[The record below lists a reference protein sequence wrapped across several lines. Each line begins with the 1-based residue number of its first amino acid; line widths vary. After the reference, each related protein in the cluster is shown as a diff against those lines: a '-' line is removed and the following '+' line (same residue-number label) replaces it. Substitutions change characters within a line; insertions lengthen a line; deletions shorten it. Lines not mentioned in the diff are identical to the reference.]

1 MRRAE
6 LGRIGELVVR
16 KIDGDDLARAG
27 EPRAEHDAKP
37 HAAQANHRDRL
48 ARLDFR
54 GVDHRA
60 NPGQHRAAEQSGELE
75 RQVRVD
81 LDTGFARHHCM
92 GGEGRDAEKVVD
104 RLGLER
110 KAPLA
115 GEQRSRGVGLGGRL
129 AERRP
134 AADAGAAAPAA
145 RDKHQHDMIAGF
157 EVAHAF
163 ADVLDD
169 SRRLVAERH
178 RDGPRP
184 RAVDHRKVRMAEAG
198 AGDLDQRLAAARGA
212 KVELHDFERLRLRVG
227 RGEAGLAENG
237 SLDAHGVWV
246 SDPEEPLAPRMR
258 PRHIRRQARLSPE
271 RAGPARSRLMPQT
284 QSKFFDD
291 LSRLMT
297 DAAGLADGARRE
309 AQTFARA
316 QMERMMAGMN
326 IPSRE
331 EFEAVKEMAAKA
343 RDENEKLAARVAA
356 LEARLNEPRP

>member
-6 LGRIGELVVR
+6 FRCESELVVGE
-16 KIDGDDLARAG
+16 IDRDDLARAG

-81 LDTGFARHHCM
+81 LDAGFARHDRM

-115 GEQRSRGVGLGGRL
+115 GEQRPGGVGLGGRL

-178 RDGPRP
+178 RDRPRP
-184 RAVDHRKVRMAEAG
+184 RAVDHRKVGMAEARRRH
-198 AGDLDQRLAAARGA
+198 LDQDFAAAGGT

-237 SLDAHGVWV
+237 GLDAHGVRV
-246 SDPEEPLAPRMR
+246 SQPEAALAPRMR
-258 PRHIRRQARLSPE
+258 PRHIRRQARF
-271 RAGPARSRLMPQT
+271 RSH
-284 QSKFFDD
+284 
-291 LSRLMT
+291 
-297 DAAGLADGARRE
+297 
-309 AQTFARA
+309 ARA
-316 QMERMMAGMN
+316 PPGA
-326 IPSRE
+326 
-331 EFEAVKEMAAKA
+331 
-343 RDENEKLAARVAA
+343 D
-356 LEARLNEPRP
+356 